1 MEISRILQIQ
11 KGVTAIIGGGGKT
24 TLMLTLAQALSRQG
38 RVIVTTSTRIFPPEG
53 IPVVFDR
60 QEAENLLRQVPVV
73 CLASPAERGKLGPPQ
88 WDFESLA
95 ALADYV
101 LVEADGSKGLPLK
114 AHAAH
119 EPVIPAGSNQV
130 ICVVGADSFG
140 KPVAQVCH
148 RPELYAAL
156 IGGSPQTVVS
166 PELAAEAIQKEGFA
180 ARIYINKAESAAD
193 WDNAARFAAAA
204 SCPVAAGS
212 LWKGEYQCLS

>member
-11 KGVTAIIGGGGKT
+11 KGITAIIGSGGKT
-24 TLMLTLAQALSRQG
+24 TLMLTLAEELSRQG
-38 RVIVTTSTRIFPPEG
+38 RVIVTTSTKIYPPENC
-53 IPVVFDR
+53 PVVFDR
-60 QEAENLLRQVPVV
+60 QEAEEAFRQGAVV
-73 CLASPAERGKLGPPQ
+73 CLASPAERGKLASPQ
-88 WDFESLA
+88 GGFEALLT
-95 ALADYV
+95 LADYV

-130 ICVVGADSFG
+130 ICVVGADGFG

-148 RPELYAAL
+148 RPALYAAL
-156 IGGSPQTVVS
+156 IGGSPQTVVT
-166 PELAAEAIQKEGFA
+166 PELAAEAIRKEGFA
-180 ARIYINKAESAAD
+180 ARIYINKTESAAD

-212 LWKGEYQCLS
+212 LWKGEYRCLS

>member
-11 KGVTAIIGGGGKT
+11 KGITAIIGGGGKT

-60 QEAENLLRQVPVV
+60 QEAEEAFRRDAVV
-73 CLASPAERGKLGPPQ
+73 CLASPTEGRKLASPQ
-88 WDFESLA
+88 GGFEALLT
-95 ALADYV
+95 LADYV

-130 ICVVGADSFG
+130 ICVVGADGFG

-156 IGGSPQTVVS
+156 IGGSPQTVVT

-180 ARIYINKAESAAD
+180 ARIYINKTESAAD